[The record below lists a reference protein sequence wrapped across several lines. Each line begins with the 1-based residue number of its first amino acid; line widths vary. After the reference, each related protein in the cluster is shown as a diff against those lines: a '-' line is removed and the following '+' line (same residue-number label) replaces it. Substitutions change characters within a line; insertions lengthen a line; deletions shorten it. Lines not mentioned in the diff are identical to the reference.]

1 MAKLLLKHE
10 GVTLSSYNLN
20 QDEIS
25 IGRNPDNIIQL
36 DDAAVSGNHARIR
49 RQANDYLENHFDFFI
64 EDLDSTNGT
73 KINGKLDSTNG
84 TKINGK
90 RVSRQMLKHGDNL
103 QIGAHHFIYDSGQVQ
118 DLETTA
124 IYLPDED

>member
-10 GVTLSSYNLN
+10 GVTLSSYKLD

-25 IGRNPDNIIQL
+25 IGRNPDNTIQL
-36 DDAAVSGNHARIR
+36 DDAAVSGNHARIK

-73 KINGKLDSTNG
+73 KV
-84 TKINGK
+84 NGK
-90 RVSRQMLKHGDNL
+90 RVSQHMLKHGDSL
-103 QIGAHHFIYDSGQVQ
+103 QIGAHHFLYDSGQVQ
-118 DLETTA
+118 DHETTA
-124 IYLPDED
+124 IYLPDDD

>member
-73 KINGKLDSTNG
+73 KINGK
-84 TKINGK
+84 

>member
-10 GVTLSSYNLN
+10 GVTLSSYKLD
-20 QDEIS
+20 QSEIN
-25 IGRNPDNIIQL
+25 IGRNPDNVIQL
-36 DDAAVSGNHARIR
+36 DDAAVSGNHARIA
-49 RQANDYLENHFDFFI
+49 RQANEYLDNHFDFYI

-73 KINGKLDSTNG
+73 KV
-84 TKINGK
+84 NGK
-90 RVSRQMLKHGDNL
+90 RISRQMLKHGDAL
-103 QIGAHHFIYDSGQVQ
+103 QIGAHHFVFDSGQVP